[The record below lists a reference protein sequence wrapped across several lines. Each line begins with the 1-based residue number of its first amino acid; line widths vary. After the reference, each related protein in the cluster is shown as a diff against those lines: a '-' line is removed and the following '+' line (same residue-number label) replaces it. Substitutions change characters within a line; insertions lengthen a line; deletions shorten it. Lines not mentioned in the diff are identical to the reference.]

1 MNAVETIHSKYP
13 TMTKKQRILADY
25 MLANPES
32 MCFMTMKDLA
42 AATSVSEMTILHACA
57 ALGYANYNELK
68 YEFRKYLSERNRV
81 RVQQE
86 NEYQNAAVPEYE
98 LNDKKRLFSQLCQEE
113 FDLVQLLFNELDAD
127 LLFQAAEMLMDANLT
142 VFCARGVSM
151 QIAEFLSMR
160 LATMGLPSVI
170 MNTELNDSIQSLLPL
185 FNSSTL
191 VVPISL
197 PDYYLMT
204 SKVCEFANQRHTRI
218 LCLTDATRHG
228 ARFGPAAT
236 RHSPV
241 IPMADLV
248 LTAPCTSRLFLNTPA
263 PMLFLANLLSAALN
277 IEKSA
282 RRTTKFHT
290 PTEFAQ
296 LFSENCSKR

>member
-1 MNAVETIHSKYP
+1 
-13 TMTKKQRILADY
+13 
-25 MLANPES
+25 
-32 MCFMTMKDLA
+32 
-42 AATSVSEMTILHACA
+42 
-57 ALGYANYNELK
+57 
-68 YEFRKYLSERNRV
+68 
-81 RVQQE
+81 
-86 NEYQNAAVPEYE
+86 
-98 LNDKKRLFSQLCQEE
+98 
-113 FDLVQLLFNELDAD
+113 
-127 LLFQAAEMLMDANLT
+127 
-142 VFCARGVSM
+142 M

-218 LCLTDATRHG
+218 LCLTDATRH
-228 ARFGPAAT
+228 
-236 RHSPV
+236 SPV

>member
-1 MNAVETIHSKYP
+1 MYRLGGTDMNAVETIHSKYP

-42 AATSVSEMTILHACA
+42 AATNVSEMTILHACA

-218 LCLTDATRHG
+218 LCLTDATRQ
-228 ARFGPAAT
+228 
-236 RHSPV
+236 SPV